1 MSRIY
6 ASITGRT
13 MVSCLFQLD
22 LGNIKER
29 YQHMYGKMLFQKVKS
44 ETSGDYRKLLLAI
57 IGN

>member
-1 MSRIY
+1 
-6 ASITGRT
+6 
-13 MVSCLFQLD
+13 MVLCLLQLD

>member
-1 MSRIY
+1 
-6 ASITGRT
+6 

-29 YQHMYGKMLFQKVKS
+29 YQHMYGNTLFQKVKS